1 MWRIPETDLKIDT
14 LMARAAFNANENL
27 PEYHTRQKRKAFT
40 ESYGKRAKFLKPI
53 LSCVY
58 KDLTGNNSAPSDEK
72 ERGTQE
78 HIAKFILTFCYEQ
91 WHLHAALYTQL

>member
-1 MWRIPETDLKIDT
+1 MSRISETDLKIDA
-14 LMARAAFNANENL
+14 LMARAVFNANENL

-40 ESYGKRAKFLKPI
+40 QSYGKRAKFLKPI

-58 KDLTGNNSAPSDEK
+58 KDLTGEK

-91 WHLHAALYTQL
+91 WHLHAT